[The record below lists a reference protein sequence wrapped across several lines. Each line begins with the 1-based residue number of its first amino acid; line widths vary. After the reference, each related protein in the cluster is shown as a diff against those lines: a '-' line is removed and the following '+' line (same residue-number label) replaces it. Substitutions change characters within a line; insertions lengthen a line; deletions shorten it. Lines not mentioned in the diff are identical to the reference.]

1 MTKDESIFLA
11 KLSGVEHSESSEI
24 VLNYKLSSIWI
35 GNQSSVSTNF
45 EEFNIIIIITLYD
58 GESILENCVEKICR
72 YRMIPMKHFVF
83 ASQYVSEFL
92 VFLQNKLMIICI
104 IRSDPEK
111 FPDWFSGFGN
121 NG

>member
-24 VLNYKLSSIWI
+24 VLNYKLSTIWI

-58 GESILENCVEKICR
+58 GESILENCVENICR

-83 ASQYVSEFL
+83 ASQYVSEF
-92 VFLQNKLMIICI
+92 
-104 IRSDPEK
+104 
-111 FPDWFSGFGN
+111 
-121 NG
+121 